1 MAIRRIL
8 DIENADDLVVLRTV
22 CTPVSLA
29 KPELAT
35 VVDDMY
41 ETMDSVD
48 GVGLAAPQI
57 GITQRLM
64 VIRIPARTEKKRD
77 GTYVEIEP
85 EQTYT
90 MIDPVI
96 THRAESTATGTEGC
110 LSLPGRYAPVKRDA
124 WVTCEYRDLKGR
136 SLRVRRATGLLA
148 RAIQH
153 EIDHLNGV
161 LFTDHVADPATIEDI
176 RKPQ

>member
-1 MAIRRIL
+1 
-8 DIENADDLVVLRTV
+8 
-22 CTPVSLA
+22 
-29 KPELAT
+29 
-35 VVDDMY
+35 
-41 ETMDSVD
+41 
-48 GVGLAAPQI
+48 
-57 GITQRLM
+57 
-64 VIRIPARTEKKRD
+64 
-77 GTYVEIEP
+77 
-85 EQTYT
+85 
-90 MIDPVI
+90 
-96 THRAESTATGTEGC
+96 
-110 LSLPGRYAPVKRDA
+110 GRYAPVKRDA